1 MKFFNNKLS
10 RINLLILVGILT
22 YLYTNMSNSDGY
34 GAAIAKASPSVIN
47 ISSKKNIDTR
57 SFNGRLPNDL
67 MGSGIIISND
77 GYIITNLHVIEGTR
91 SIEVELDDGQVYTA
105 SLIGFDERSD
115 LAVIKITP
123 IDTLQPIEVSNSSSV
138 QIGDQVIAI
147 GNAFGLGKTFTSGI
161 ISATGRDYGN
171 PYLELIQTDAAIN
184 PGNSGGA
191 LINHKGNL
199 IGMNTKIF
207 SQTGSYAGIGFA
219 LPANK
224 MIEVASEIIQY
235 GSVKRSW
242 IGDFRVKVKRFLLNN
257 NPTYGLEILELRN
270 YGPLFNSGKI
280 KPGAIIL
287 SINNESPTWE
297 NLTGALKNSFPG
309 DEIDFQI
316 LQNSNLKDYKVV
328 TEAIPAQWVTHLSR
342 WDLVFLKTKQY
353 PPLHHLLESFQ
364 SLLLTCIHMLR

>member
-1 MKFFNNKLS
+1 
-10 RINLLILVGILT
+10 
-22 YLYTNMSNSDGY
+22 MSNSDGY
-34 GAAIAKASPSVIN
+34 VGAIAKASPSVIN
-47 ISSKKNIDTR
+47 LSIKKNIEIR
-57 SFNGRLPNDL
+57 SFDRGQLNELV
-67 MGSGIIISND
+67 GSGIIISDD
-77 GYIITNLHVIEGTR
+77 GYVITNLHVIEGAR
-91 SIEVELDDGQVYTA
+91 IIEVEFDDGQVYPA

-123 IDTLQPIEVSNSSSV
+123 MDILKPIEVSNSSSV
-138 QIGDQVIAI
+138 KVGDQVIAI

-224 MIEVASEIIQY
+224 IIEVASEIIQY

-242 IGDFRVKVKRFLLNN
+242 IGDFRVKIKRFLLNN
-257 NPTYGLEILELRN
+257 KPAYGLEILELRN

-280 KPGAIIL
+280 QPGAIIL
-287 SINNESPTWE
+287 SINNQTPTWE

-309 DEIDFQI
+309 DEISFQI
-316 LQNSNLKDYKVV
+316 LQNSNVKDYKVI
-328 TEAIPAQWVTHLSR
+328 TEAIPI
-342 WDLVFLKTKQY
+342 K
-353 PPLHHLLESFQ
+353 
-364 SLLLTCIHMLR
+364 

>member
-1 MKFFNNKLS
+1 
-10 RINLLILVGILT
+10 
-22 YLYTNMSNSDGY
+22 MSNSDGY
-34 GAAIAKASPSVIN
+34 VVAIAKASPSVIN
-47 ISSKKNIDTR
+47 INSKKNIDARLFDGR
-57 SFNGRLPNDL
+57 SANDL

-77 GYIITNLHVIEGTR
+77 GYIITNLHVIEDTR
-91 SIEVELDDGQVYTA
+91 IIEVELDDGQVYPA

-115 LAVIKITP
+115 LAVIKIIP
-123 IDTLQPIEVSNSSSV
+123 IDALKPIQVSNSSSV

-224 MIEVASEIIQY
+224 MIEVASEIIQF

-257 NPTYGLEILELRN
+257 KPTYGLEILELRN

-287 SINNESPTWE
+287 SINNASPTWE

-316 LQNSNLKDYKVV
+316 LQNSNVKDYKVV
-328 TEAIPAQWVTHLSR
+328 TEAIPNQ
-342 WDLVFLKTKQY
+342 
-353 PPLHHLLESFQ
+353 
-364 SLLLTCIHMLR
+364 

>member
-1 MKFFNNKLS
+1 MRFFNNKLS
-10 RINLLILVGILT
+10 RINFLILVGILT
-22 YLYTNMSNSDGY
+22 YLYINMSNSNGY
-34 GAAIAKASPSVIN
+34 VGAITKASPSVIN
-47 ISSKKNIDTR
+47 ISIKKNIKTR
-57 SFNGRLPNDL
+57 SFDREQLNDL
-67 MGSGIIISND
+67 VGSGIIISDD
-77 GYIITNLHVIEGTR
+77 GYVITNLHVIEGAR
-91 SIEVELDDGQVYTA
+91 IIEVELDDGQVYSA

-123 IDTLQPIEVSNSSSV
+123 MDVLKPIEVSNSSSV
-138 QIGDQVIAI
+138 QVGDQVIAI

-242 IGDFRVKVKRFLLNN
+242 IGDFRVKIKRFLLNN
-257 NPTYGLEILELRN
+257 KPAYGLEILELRN

-280 KPGAIIL
+280 QPGAIIL
-287 SINNESPTWE
+287 SINNQTPTWE

-309 DEIDFQI
+309 DEISFQI
-316 LQNSNLKDYKVV
+316 LQNSNVKDYKVI
-328 TEAIPAQWVTHLSR
+328 TEAIPI
-342 WDLVFLKTKQY
+342 K
-353 PPLHHLLESFQ
+353 
-364 SLLLTCIHMLR
+364 

>member
-1 MKFFNNKLS
+1 MRFFKNKLS
-10 RINLLILVGILT
+10 RINFLILLGILT
-22 YLYTNMSNSDGY
+22 YLYTNMSNDDGY
-34 GAAIAKASPSVIN
+34 VKAISKASPSVIN
-47 ISSKKNIDTR
+47 ISSVKKNKTKLFDGSTEN
-57 SFNGRLPNDL
+57 SV

-77 GYIITNLHVIEGTR
+77 GYIVTNMHVIDAKR
-91 SIEVELDDGQVYTA
+91 LINVELDDGQVHTA

-115 LAVIKITP
+115 LAVIKIASSDSLT
-123 IDTLQPIEVSNSSSV
+123 PIEVSNSSSV

-171 PYLELIQTDAAIN
+171 PYLELIQTDAAMN

-199 IGMNTKIF
+199 IGMSTKIF
-207 SQTGSYAGIGFA
+207 SKTGSYAGIGFA

-242 IGDFRVKVKRFLLNN
+242 IGDFRVKTKRFTLNSK
-257 NPTYGLEILELRN
+257 PAFGLEILELRN
-270 YGPLFNSGKI
+270 YGPLFNIGKI
-280 KPGAIIL
+280 QAGAIIL
-287 SINNESPTWE
+287 SINNKSPTWE

-316 LQNSNLKDYKVV
+316 LQNSNVKDYIVT
-328 TEAIPAQWVTHLSR
+328 TEAIPA
-342 WDLVFLKTKQY
+342 
-353 PPLHHLLESFQ
+353 P
-364 SLLLTCIHMLR
+364 

>member
-1 MKFFNNKLS
+1 MRFFNNKLS
-10 RINLLILVGILT
+10 RINFLILICILT
-22 YLYTNMSNSDGY
+22 YLYTNMSNGNGY
-34 GAAIAKASPSVIN
+34 VEGISKASPSVVN
-47 ISSKKNIDTR
+47 IMSKKN
-57 SFNGRLPNDL
+57 FEARLFDNNSLNDV

-77 GYIITNLHVIEGTR
+77 GYIITNLHVIQGKR
-91 SIEVELDDGQVYTA
+91 VIDVELDDGQVYSA

-115 LAVIKITP
+115 LAVLKISP
-123 IDTLQPIEVSNSSSV
+123 IDALKPIEVSNSSSV

-207 SQTGSYAGIGFA
+207 SKTGSYAGIGFA

-224 MIEVASEIIQY
+224 MIQVASEIIQY

-242 IGDFRVKVKRFLLNN
+242 VGDFRVKAKRFLLNN
-257 NPTYGLEILELRN
+257 KPTYGLEILELRN
-270 YGPLFNSGKI
+270 YGPLFNNGKI

-287 SINNESPTWE
+287 SINNESPSWE
-297 NLTGALKNSFPG
+297 NLTSALKNSFPG
-309 DEIDFQI
+309 DEINFQI
-316 LQNSNLKDYKVV
+316 LQDSNLEEYKVV
-328 TEAIPAQWVTHLSR
+328 TEAIPTQ
-342 WDLVFLKTKQY
+342 
-353 PPLHHLLESFQ
+353 
-364 SLLLTCIHMLR
+364 

>member
-10 RINLLILVGILT
+10 RINFLILVGILT
-22 YLYTNMSNSDGY
+22 YLYINMSNSDGY
-34 GAAIAKASPSVIN
+34 VVAIAKASPSVIN
-47 ISSKKNIDTR
+47 INSKKNIDARLFDAR
-57 SFNGRLPNDL
+57 SANDL

-77 GYIITNLHVIEGTR
+77 GYIITNLHVIEDTR
-91 SIEVELDDGQVYTA
+91 IIEVELDDGQVYPA

-123 IDTLQPIEVSNSSSV
+123 IDALKPIQVSNSSSV

-242 IGDFRVKVKRFLLNN
+242 VGDFRVKAKRLFLNN
-257 NPTYGLEILELRN
+257 KPTYGLEILELKN

-280 KPGAIIL
+280 KSGAIIL

-309 DEIDFQI
+309 DEISFRI
-316 LQNSNLKDYKVV
+316 LQNSNVEDYKVR
-328 TEAIPAQWVTHLSR
+328 TEAIPN
-342 WDLVFLKTKQY
+342 
-353 PPLHHLLESFQ
+353 
-364 SLLLTCIHMLR
+364 

>member
-1 MKFFNNKLS
+1 
-10 RINLLILVGILT
+10 
-22 YLYTNMSNSDGY
+22 MSNSDGY
-34 GAAIAKASPSVIN
+34 VGAIAKASPSVIN
-47 ISSKKNIDTR
+47 ISIKKNIETR
-57 SFNGRLPNDL
+57 SFDRGQLNDL
-67 MGSGIIISND
+67 VGSGIIISDD
-77 GYIITNLHVIEGTR
+77 GYVITNLHVIEGAR
-91 SIEVELDDGQVYTA
+91 IIEVELDDGQVYPA

-123 IDTLQPIEVSNSSSV
+123 MDVLKPIEVSNSSSV
-138 QIGDQVIAI
+138 QVGDQVIAI

-242 IGDFRVKVKRFLLNN
+242 IGDFRVKIKRFLLNN
-257 NPTYGLEILELRN
+257 KPTYGLEILELRN

-280 KPGAIIL
+280 QPGAIIL
-287 SINNESPTWE
+287 SINNQTPTWE
-297 NLTGALKNSFPG
+297 NLTRALKNSFPG
-309 DEIDFQI
+309 DEISFQI
-316 LQNSNLKDYKVV
+316 LQNSNVKDYKVI
-328 TEAIPAQWVTHLSR
+328 TEAIPI
-342 WDLVFLKTKQY
+342 K
-353 PPLHHLLESFQ
+353 
-364 SLLLTCIHMLR
+364 

>member
-1 MKFFNNKLS
+1 MRFFNNKLS
-10 RINLLILVGILT
+10 RINFLILVGILT
-22 YLYTNMSNSDGY
+22 YLYINMSNSDGY
-34 GAAIAKASPSVIN
+34 VGAIAKASPSVIN
-47 ISSKKNIDTR
+47 ISIKKNIEIR
-57 SFNGRLPNDL
+57 SFDRGQLNDL
-67 MGSGIIISND
+67 VGSGIIISDD
-77 GYIITNLHVIEGTR
+77 GYVITNLHVIEGAR
-91 SIEVELDDGQVYTA
+91 IIEVELDDGQVYPA

-123 IDTLQPIEVSNSSSV
+123 MDILKPIEISNSSSV
-138 QIGDQVIAI
+138 QVGDQVIAI

-224 MIEVASEIIQY
+224 MIEVASEIVQY

-242 IGDFRVKVKRFLLNN
+242 IGDFRVKIKRFLLNN
-257 NPTYGLEILELRN
+257 KPTYGLEILELRN

-280 KPGAIIL
+280 QPGAIIL
-287 SINNESPTWE
+287 SINNQTPTWE

-309 DEIDFQI
+309 DEISFQI
-316 LQNSNLKDYKVV
+316 LQNSNVKDYKVI
-328 TEAIPAQWVTHLSR
+328 TEAIPI
-342 WDLVFLKTKQY
+342 K
-353 PPLHHLLESFQ
+353 
-364 SLLLTCIHMLR
+364 

>member
-1 MKFFNNKLS
+1 MRFFNNKLS
-10 RINLLILVGILT
+10 RINFLILLGILT
-22 YLYTNMSNSDGY
+22 YLYTNMSNDNGY
-34 GAAIAKASPSVIN
+34 VEAISKASPSVIN
-47 ISSKKNIDTR
+47 IRSAKNIETR
-57 SFNGRLPNDL
+57 LFDEAVENDVI
-67 MGSGIIISND
+67 GSGIIISND
-77 GYIITNLHVIEGTR
+77 GYIITNMHVVEGKR
-91 SIEVELDDGQVYTA
+91 LINVELDDGQVYKA

-115 LAVIKITP
+115 LAVIKIVSSSSLT
-123 IDTLQPIEVSNSSSV
+123 PIEVSNSSSV

-207 SQTGSYAGIGFA
+207 SKTGSYSGIGFA

-224 MIEVASEIIQY
+224 MIEVASEIIQF

-242 IGDFRVKVKRFLLNN
+242 IGDFRVKTKRFLLNN
-257 NPTYGLEILELRN
+257 ELAYGLEILELRN

-280 KPGAIIL
+280 RPGAIIL

-309 DEIDFQI
+309 DEINFQI
-316 LQNSNLKDYKVV
+316 LQDSEVNNYKVF
-328 TEAIPAQWVTHLSR
+328 TEAIPV
-342 WDLVFLKTKQY
+342 K
-353 PPLHHLLESFQ
+353 
-364 SLLLTCIHMLR
+364 

>member
-10 RINLLILVGILT
+10 RINFLILLGILT
-22 YLYTNMSNSDGY
+22 YLYTNMLNDNGY
-34 GAAIAKASPSVIN
+34 VEAISKASPSVIN
-47 ISSKKNIDTR
+47 ISSLKNIETR
-57 SFNGRLPNDL
+57 FSDGGSENNAF
-67 MGSGIIISND
+67 GSGIIISND
-77 GYIITNLHVIEGTR
+77 GYIITNLHVIEGKR
-91 SIEVELDDGQVYTA
+91 LINVELDDGQIYKA

-115 LAVIKITP
+115 LAVIKIVPSDSLT
-123 IDTLQPIEVSNSSSV
+123 PIEVSNSSSV
-138 QIGDQVIAI
+138 QIGDRVIAI

-207 SQTGSYAGIGFA
+207 SKTGSYAGIGFA

-242 IGDFRVKVKRFLLNN
+242 IGDFRVKTKRFILNKK
-257 NPTYGLEILELRN
+257 PTFGLEILELRN
-270 YGPLFNSGKI
+270 YGPLFNIGKI
-280 KPGAIIL
+280 EPGAIIL
-287 SINNESPTWE
+287 SINGKSPTWE
-297 NLTGALKNSFPG
+297 NLIDALNNSFPG

-316 LQNSNLKDYKVV
+316 LQNSYLEDYKVI
-328 TEAIPAQWVTHLSR
+328 TEAIPTQ
-342 WDLVFLKTKQY
+342 
-353 PPLHHLLESFQ
+353 
-364 SLLLTCIHMLR
+364 